1 MMLPNPVFHTS
12 VNSALISSPRDM
24 HFAEGSRVLFVGE
37 GDFSF
42 VTSLTQQ
49 DGCAGIHLTA
59 TSLQEELSERARR
72 NVEVLA
78 KRGVLMV
85 LFC

>member
-1 MMLPNPVFHTS
+1 
-12 VNSALISSPRDM
+12 M
-24 HFAEGSRVLFVGE
+24 HFAVGSRVIFVGE

-42 VTSLTQQ
+42 VNSLTQR

-72 NVEVLA
+72 NVDALTERDTL
-78 KRGVLMV
+78 
-85 LFC
+85 CSQ